1 MRAIYAK
8 FSTLIDN
15 HVADEV
21 LVVSLSAVLA
31 VLAQM
36 VGLLP

>member
-1 MRAIYAK
+1 MRGMYAK
-8 FSTLIDN
+8 FSVLIN
-15 HVADEV
+15 KHVADEV

-36 VGLLP
+36 LGVLP